1 MNRSKLLIVIAIF
14 LSIGCGIL
22 FPNISNRKSYAL
34 DVLPQDTG
42 NEIMV
47 LDQQKLSVYQNP
59 VEITK
64 LYNKNQLIGVITDM
78 KSLDETLDKVYK
90 EDYEEK
96 FPGTEVGLGEDVY
109 FVKEQSYFEYEN
121 IDDEIMEY
129 LVSENL
135 FSILTNKIEFSNG
148 AVIYVNSVEDF
159 TNAREKYLLNFI
171 SKGTYDLLKMN
182 QAPTALSSFGEQ
194 ELSLQV
200 LEEMTVSEGLAS
212 EEDIFMNET
221 EILEFLSY
229 GYGVTKQYYTVKEY
243 DTVEGVATQARTGI
257 NTQQLIAINPGV
269 LVSED
274 QVLTPGQKLNIT
286 YFDSPLTVVVV
297 KERLVEEKIYPAST
311 KYIRDD
317 SLAAGKRIV
326 EVKEVIGTRNVRYQD
341 TYTNGVLTSGKE
353 ISSLTTI
360 QAVQEVV
367 RIGTKGGGNY
377 NQFITGGEG
386 KFWYPVKNPRIT
398 CRWGCYKGHQAL
410 DVQERYNVWGNCY
423 AAAEGYVWSNSYDS
437 LGGYYV
443 ILDHKNG
450 LYTYYGHF
458 REKSAVKVGQ
468 HIAKGQMIGKIG
480 MTGVATGPHVH
491 FEIWTDGKPYRG
503 GRRLDPCKFLGC

>member
-171 SKGTYDLLKMN
+171 SKATYDLLKMN

-221 EILEFLSY
+221 EILEFLS
-229 GYGVTKQYYTVKEY
+229 
-243 DTVEGVATQARTGI
+243 
-257 NTQQLIAINPGV
+257 
-269 LVSED
+269 
-274 QVLTPGQKLNIT
+274 
-286 YFDSPLTVVVV
+286 
-297 KERLVEEKIYPAST
+297 
-311 KYIRDD
+311 
-317 SLAAGKRIV
+317 
-326 EVKEVIGTRNVRYQD
+326 
-341 TYTNGVLTSGKE
+341 
-353 ISSLTTI
+353 
-360 QAVQEVV
+360 
-367 RIGTKGGGNY
+367 
-377 NQFITGGEG
+377 
-386 KFWYPVKNPRIT
+386 
-398 CRWGCYKGHQAL
+398 
-410 DVQERYNVWGNCY
+410 
-423 AAAEGYVWSNSYDS
+423 
-437 LGGYYV
+437 
-443 ILDHKNG
+443 
-450 LYTYYGHF
+450 
-458 REKSAVKVGQ
+458 
-468 HIAKGQMIGKIG
+468 
-480 MTGVATGPHVH
+480 
-491 FEIWTDGKPYRG
+491 DGK
-503 GRRLDPCKFLGC
+503 